1 MPTNIEGRLKKL
13 AVDEM
18 ACRTEDL
25 EPETEL
31 ISLTDSLGLVELLY
45 KVEDEFGITIPDEE
59 AESIQTFNDLVEIV
73 GRKLSKT
80 KTRYPVV

>member
-1 MPTNIEGRLKKL
+1 MPTSIEERLKKL

-18 ACRTEDL
+18 ACRPEDL

-73 GRKLSKT
+73 ERKLSKI